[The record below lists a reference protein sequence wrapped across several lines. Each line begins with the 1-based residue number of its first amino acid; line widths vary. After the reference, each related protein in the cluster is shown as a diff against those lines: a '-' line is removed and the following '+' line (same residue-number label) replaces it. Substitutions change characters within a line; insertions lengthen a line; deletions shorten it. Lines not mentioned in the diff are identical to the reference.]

1 MDRFPH
7 LSCRSLQLIQSH
19 HGPLGCISDQRCPCS
34 ACEPNPCLN
43 KGVCEEKRG
52 GKFKCR
58 CTKPFKGRRC
68 EKGCKRVCKKNMCG
82 YGQCVLTSLPP
93 FFQCK
98 CKEPF
103 KPPFCKHV
111 AACSPGPCLNGGTC
125 MKDENDFHCQCL
137 DGYSGKFCQ
146 VVPSDC
152 YEGNGQLYQGKVSET
167 DDDDECLHWNSYF
180 LLEKGVNPFNILEDH
195 RGLGPHN
202 FCRNPDGDIKPW
214 CFIRKGKKLKWDAQ
228 PIPSPASEILVILN
242 SSITMKPPET
252 PSKPPEI
259 LIKPFGAT
267 VQPPKAPLQPTET
280 PVKPVSPQ
288 LQSPVLQ
295 NATVKEFATC
305 GRPLARRNRI
315 YGGLKTVPG
324 AQPWQA
330 SLQARLEGSKQAFGH
345 VCGGVLIKACWVLTA
360 GHCID
365 NNKEMQVV
373 LGGVDLMKPES
384 TEQTFTVEKVILHE
398 NYKETSEAVYN
409 DIALLQLKSTEG
421 QCPEETEFVKT
432 ACLPNATF
440 SDGTE
445 CTITGWG
452 ATPESQ
458 YGSDQLLD
466 AEVLLISQEQ
476 CSSKKVYS
484 NLLDDGMFC
493 AGYLKG
499 GVDSCQGD
507 SGGPLTCQKDG
518 VHYLYGLVS
527 WGDSCG
533 QENKPGVYTRVTK
546 YLEWI
551 NSKIT
556 GTARKAL

>member
-1 MDRFPH
+1 MH
-7 LSCRSLQLIQSH
+7 LSAQ
-19 HGPLGCISDQRCPCS
+19 
-34 ACEPNPCLN
+34 
-43 KGVCEEKRG
+43 
-52 GKFKCR
+52 
-58 CTKPFKGRRC
+58 
-68 EKGCKRVCKKNMCG
+68 
-82 YGQCVLTSLPP
+82 
-93 FFQCK
+93 
-98 CKEPF
+98 
-103 KPPFCKHV
+103 V

-180 LLEKGVNPFNILEDH
+180 LLEKGITLLVHNIVGPFFVH
-195 RGLGPHN
+195 S
-202 FCRNPDGDIKPW
+202 CCSRNPDGDIKPW
-214 CFIRKGKKLKWDAQ
+214 CFIRKGKKLKWEFCNVRKC
-228 PIPSPASEILVILN
+228 S
-242 SSITMKPPET
+242 
-252 PSKPPEI
+252 
-259 LIKPFGAT
+259 
-267 VQPPKAPLQPTET
+267 
-280 PVKPVSPQ
+280 VKPVSPQ

-556 GTARKAL
+556 GITGM